1 MKKFNAGSFA
11 RMSFICMLSSAC
23 ISSAAWSGETY
34 TLTIK
39 DHHFEPAQVK
49 APIETPVTLL
59 VKNLDA
65 SPEEFESKSLHIEK
79 IIPANSE
86 VSFQLRPLKA
96 GVYKFVGEFHEETAK
111 GEIIVE

>member
-1 MKKFNAGSFA
+1 MKKFNTGSF
-11 RMSFICMLSSAC
+11 MQMLCFSMLGTAC
-23 ISSAAWSGETY
+23 VSSAAWGGETY

-39 DHHFEPAQVK
+39 DHRFEPAQVK
-49 APIETPVTLL
+49 PPTETSVTLL